1 MQTKL
6 TLRLEEKIIKKAKA
20 WGKTRGVS
28 LSQAV
33 SEFLSQLP
41 EKVPPPALSP
51 WTRGLAGVAR
61 GGGKPPTDEA
71 LRQEYLD
78 HLETKHR

>member
-20 WGKTRGVS
+20 WGKCGGLPVPGCF
-28 LSQAV
+28 
-33 SEFLSQLP
+33 EFLSQLP

-71 LRQEYLD
+71 LRQEYLG